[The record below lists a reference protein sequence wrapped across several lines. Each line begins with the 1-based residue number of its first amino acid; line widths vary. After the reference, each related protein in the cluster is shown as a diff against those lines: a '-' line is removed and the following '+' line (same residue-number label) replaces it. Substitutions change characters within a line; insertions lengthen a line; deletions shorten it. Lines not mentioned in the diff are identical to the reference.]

1 MLAKCYLEHKKA
13 VKKWGMEIA
22 RKYIRRVNILKAVR
36 HIDELRALPE
46 LDYHLLKGDR
56 KGQHVV
62 KLSKGM
68 RLIFTVRDENTVVIE
83 EVSKHYEG

>member
-1 MLAKCYLEHKKA
+1 M
-13 VKKWGMEIA
+13 G
-22 RKYIRRVNILKAVR
+22 IRCGAQVCSADQYSVR
-36 HIDELRALPE
+36 HADELGTYPE

-68 RLIFTVRDENTVVIE
+68 RLIFTLRDENTALIE
-83 EVSKHYEG
+83 EVSKHYEN